1 MEPDPLPP
9 DLEDTLDRLQ
19 ELIAGFE
26 AEPDETVQ
34 ARVFELLR
42 AVDVLHRAG
51 LRRIDELLK
60 AAGLQARAVDDPEVK
75 LLFDLYDL
83 GEGGDTQRAEAVLA
97 EVAPYVESHGGRL
110 SVVGAEAGVVTV
122 SLSGACSS
130 CPGATSTLR
139 HVVESA
145 LRDGLPDFVRMDVV
159 EAPAAA
165 GHEHGHGQGHGSGAG
180 GGVGTAPPGFVPLE
194 SLRLPARPALE
205 WRRVLDAAE
214 LGPGQLRVVEVP
226 SDGPVLIANVD
237 GEFYAY
243 RDGCPGSPLTLAGAT
258 LEGSVLVCPWHACRF
273 DLRGGRR
280 QAADGPGLIVVPIAV
295 QGGEV
300 RIGSLVGAAA

>member
-1 MEPDPLPP
+1 MEPDPLPA

-19 ELIAGFE
+19 ELVAGFE
-26 AEPDETVQ
+26 AEPDEAVR
-34 ARVFELLR
+34 ARVVELLR
-42 AVDVLHRAG
+42 AVDILHRAG

-60 AAGLQARAVDDPEVK
+60 AAGLQARALDDPEVK

-110 SVVGAEAGVVTV
+110 SVVEAEGGVVTV

-130 CPGATSTLR
+130 CPGSTSTLR

-145 LRDGLPDFVRMDVV
+145 LRDGLPDFVRMEVV
-159 EAPAAA
+159 EPAAA
-165 GHEHGHGQGHGSGAG
+165 TGGGHGHDHGHGSGG
-180 GGVGTAPPGFVPLE
+180 GAGVGAAPPGFIPLE
-194 SLRLPARPALE
+194 SLRPVRPALE
-205 WRRVLDAAE
+205 WRRVFDAIE
-214 LGPGQLRVVEVP
+214 LPPGRLRVVDVP
-226 SDGPVLIANVD
+226 SDDPVLVANVD

-258 LEGSVLVCPWHACRF
+258 VEGSVLVCPWHACRF

-280 QAADGPGLIVVPIAV
+280 QAAEGPSLIVVPIAV
-295 QGGEV
+295 DGGEI